1 MILIYTLHEF
11 LSLECIF
18 NPKVMTSSGSV
29 HTTVIEYISV
39 IEIPVDNFI
48 RKKELVLSTALGCY
62 ENQDLFLEFVKEI
75 FDSQAAALVISE
87 KSDSYYLPQ
96 NVIDF
101 AEKNGF
107 PIVMIPW
114 ECRFSEIMEDVIT
127 RLKHENLAKIKHF
140 EAMQKELLHH
150 FLNAASLADAGR
162 IISRFLKCSVAIT
175 DKNYISKEAG
185 PDMGGASQTVT
196 IVNPEDYL
204 QKLTIQGNGKVYGYL
219 LLNFL
224 DEPKKNITELESIE
238 KYLLM
243 PLLLWFNKEDIISV
257 TKESL
262 KNDFVW
268 DLAEGRYKTREE
280 ISLKGALFGFNMSIP
295 YTCIVCSIR
304 SPDSDAADPVKDP
317 DFSKNKEAVENTI
330 WSLGKRAGRRLMFTV
345 HQNIVVIY
353 LENTPH
359 DAEKNIFSFIDLLEE
374 KLKALFPAYCPYW
387 GISEI
392 NLSPADFHKY
402 YQNASFALNICINA
416 YSQSRRATY
425 DDTNIFKM
433 LSVLSKE
440 PESKG
445 IALSVLKPLLEHDAD
460 NRLTLLSTLVT
471 YFDHNYNVCKTART
485 LHLHRQSLLYR
496 LKKIEE
502 LTGMSLENHNELFL
516 LELCARLHLSSSKSF
531 APLTAI

>member
-1 MILIYTLHEF
+1 M
-11 LSLECIF
+11 ECIS
-18 NPKVMTSSGSV
+18 NPKVITASGSI

-48 RKKELVLSTALGCY
+48 RKKELVLTTALGCY

-75 FDSQAAALVISE
+75 YDSQAAALVIAE
-87 KSDSYYLPQ
+87 KSDSYHLPQ
-96 NVIDF
+96 NVVDF
-101 AEKNGF
+101 AENNGF

-150 FLNAASLADAGR
+150 FLNAASLGDAAR

-175 DKNYISKEAG
+175 DKNYISKETD
-185 PDMGGASQTVT
+185 PASDGSGRTLP

-224 DEPKKNITELESIE
+224 DERRKNIAELESIE

-280 ISLKGALFGFNMSIP
+280 ISLKGALFGFNMNVP

-304 SPDSDAADPVKDP
+304 SPEPGAADPAFDP
-317 DFSKNKEAVENTI
+317 DFAKNKELFEQTI
-330 WSLGKRAGRRLMFTV
+330 WSLGKRVERNIMFTL
-345 HQNIVVIY
+345 HQNTAVIY
-353 LENTPH
+353 LENTRH
-359 DAEKNIFSFIDLLEE
+359 EAEKSIFSFIDALEE
-374 KLKALFPAYCPYW
+374 KLTLLFPAYCPYW

-392 NLSPADFHKY
+392 KPAMTDFHKY
-402 YQNASFALNICINA
+402 YQNASLALNICINSYA
-416 YSQSRRATY
+416 PSRRATY

-433 LSVLSKE
+433 LSVLSND
-440 PESKG
+440 PEARG
-445 IALSVLKPLLEHDAD
+445 ISLSILKQLLEHDGD
-460 NRLTLLSTLVT
+460 NKLTLLSTLLT
-471 YFDHNYNVCKTART
+471 YIDHNYNVCKTARA

-531 APLTAI
+531 APLAAI